1 MHVAWWVPFAFL
13 APALVG
19 LVAFRVVPIGIALA
33 GGFFGTSLMG
43 ETLFRGPRQ
52 LRGLF
57 EDPSFW
63 AGVRVTLLFN
73 LLINPLQVALAF
85 LLALLTFRPTRFVVT
100 FRTLYF
106 LPITTSIAVTA
117 VLWNILLD
125 PNVGPVNALLR
136 AIGVPTQPFFRGEG
150 RRFHHDR
157 GGELARGRLLDVL
170 HAGRA
175 RGHSSRD
182 LRIGG
187 ARRRLVVAAHALHHA
202 TPDEADAGVRAR
214 GRHRRQLSCSSPP
227 STSSPTAART
237 APPRS

>member
-1 MHVAWWVPFAFL
+1 MH
-13 APALVG
+13 APGGCRSLSSPPRSLG

-43 ETLFRGPRQ
+43 ETLFRG
-52 LRGLF
+52 LANYEGLLA
-57 EDPSFW
+57 DPSFW

-100 FRTLYF
+100 FRTIYF

-150 RRFHHDR
+150 QALPTLIAVASWQGR
-157 GGELARGRLLDVL
+157 RLLDVL

-175 RGHSSRD
+175 RGHPAARSTNRRRSTASRGGSACASSRC
-182 LRIGG
+182 
-187 ARRRLVVAAHALHHA
+187 
-202 TPDEADAGVRAR
+202 P
-214 GRHRRQLSCSSPP
+214 
-227 STSSPTAART
+227 
-237 APPRS
+237 